1 MTDERLKFVHPVL
14 NTFENDDIKDFA
26 IILLDNLPE
35 YVWSVPASSTGK
47 YHPAYSLGE
56 GGLMRHQVAVVRFLN
71 FFFELEQYNKIMT
84 SRQRD
89 LLRVAG
95 FVHDGR
101 KSGAQE
107 DYEKN
112 KYTKFDHPVQM
123 ANVIRSYDGK
133 YLSHEEI
140 ELIAHCVESHMG
152 SWNVDKR
159 TGECLPKPEDIYQEL
174 VHLADYLAS
183 RKDLTMNFDN
193 IPSVPAAVQIN
204 PDEYVLS
211 FGKHKGE
218 KLIDLYR
225 AGDDYCRWMEENIT
239 RPDVQA
245 AIKAI
250 KKKLEEDARI
260 DDDIDL

>member
-1 MTDERLKFVHPVL
+1 MTPERLNIVQPVL

-26 IILLDNLPE
+26 IVLLDNLPE
-35 YVWSVPASSTGK
+35 YIWHVGASSTGK
-47 YHPAYSLGE
+47 YHPTYSLGE

-71 FFFELEQYNKIMT
+71 FFLELEQYNKIIT

-95 FVHDGR
+95 FIHDGR
-101 KSGAQE
+101 KSGTQE
-107 DYEKN
+107 DFERS

-140 ELIAHCVESHMG
+140 ELIAHSVESHMG
-152 SWNVDKR
+152 AWNLDKK

-183 RKDLTMNFDN
+183 RKTLTMDFEN
-193 IPSVPAAVQIN
+193 IETPRVESKPE
-204 PDEYVLS
+204 DYVLT

-225 AGDDYCRWMEENIT
+225 SGDDYVTWMETTIT
-239 RPDVQA
+239 RPDVLV
-245 AIKAI
+245 AIKSI
-250 KKKLEEDARI
+250 KKKLMEEDDEI
-260 DDDIDL
+260 